1 MILKFNSIFE
11 FHIGIG
17 KDINIFFQNGFTP
30 GSTATSQLTKHQ
42 GGFTPCHHWWKREAF
57 ETKNMSPDTTATRFW
72 IQMLLHS
79 VLVFLPL
86 RWWWSLVAENFW
98 RRSRCSSI
106 LTAGPI
112 VSRFFWSWNVRG
124 ANKKSWWHHESSP
137 IPVLGGSSQLVS
149 A

>member
-11 FHIGIG
+11 FHVGFG
-17 KDINIFFQNGFTP
+17 KDISFFSNGFTP

-42 GGFTPCHHWWKREAF
+42 GVFTPCHHWWKSDTF
-57 ETKNMSPDTTATRFW
+57 ERKNMSPDTTATRFW

-86 RWWWSLVAENFW
+86 WWWWWSLVTENFW
-98 RRSRCSSI
+98 RGSIGVHQSRI

-112 VSRFFWSWNVRG
+112 FSRFFWSWNVRG
-124 ANKKSWWHHESSP
+124 PSWKKLMTPWVVPHPSS
-137 IPVLGGSSQLVS
+137 S
-149 A
+149 